1 MRREQSRGPQ
11 RGVNAE
17 QASSDY
23 QPKGGREGR
32 AAHVTAKATD
42 SAQDPER
49 ALALSG
55 VLAAARGDSPTR
67 NRRGPPRRP
76 TSGETGRISA
86 EREIGRCREGVRGGH
101 STEEAGKTRVEGRA
115 PASVTQSV
123 AGKREGMSAQRTR
136 SNNPYEKVRKLQRR
150 LWACAKRSRT
160 RRFHALYD
168 RIYRGDVLWEAW
180 RRVRSNRGV
189 AGIDRQTLESIEP
202 IFEADFRECSYG
214 FRPRRSATQAMEVIR
229 EAGNRGNNWVIDADI
244 RSYFDS
250 IDRDKLMLLVEQRI
264 SDRRVLKL
272 VRKWLECGVMEDG
285 TIRESLAGTPQGG
298 VISPLLANIYLDAFD
313 RMWER
318 RCGHLGPLVRYADDF
333 VVLCRRKSQA
343 KEALKQIR
351 RMMGRLGLEL
361 HPDKTRLV
369 NLSYGK
375 EGFEF
380 LGWYVRKGRSIQR
393 NPRLHFVQRRPS
405 DRALKRIRRRVHELT
420 SARRAGKRDV
430 KEIIADLNPVLR
442 GWGNYFRTGNSDDKF
457 NQIDDYV
464 HWRITRWMWRR
475 GGQRRRFRSS
485 KWPHERLHGMGL
497 HRLRGT
503 VEYPSNA
510 TPRRPSVSRVRENRT
525 HGLRGGLAQPCC
537 GNPQGRR

>member
-272 VRKWLECGVMEDG
+272 VRKWLECGVMEDV

-475 GGQRRRFRSS
+475 GGQRRRSRSS